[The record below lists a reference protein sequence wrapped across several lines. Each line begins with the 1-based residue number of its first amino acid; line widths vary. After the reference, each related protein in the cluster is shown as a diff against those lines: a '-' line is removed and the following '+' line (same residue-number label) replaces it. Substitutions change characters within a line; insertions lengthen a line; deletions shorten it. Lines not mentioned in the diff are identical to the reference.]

1 LILNPEAD
9 VELLEPD
16 PSSSNTPL
24 ARPAI
29 ERDEDEPFVRLTDSL
44 GGDLERALLLNVG
57 ESISPSSTSPAS
69 RMLSER
75 MGILAGRC
83 SPFPR
88 PIGQRLTLG
97 ATRIERA
104 SPKKSESRFQHPFS
118 SFSFPAFS
126 RNSAAVAGGVTICTQ
141 TLQRAPFP
149 VSSVRALRIARKKSS
164 RFGGKV

>member
-1 LILNPEAD
+1 LILKPEAD

-44 GGDLERALLLNVG
+44 GGDLERPLLLLLKVG

-104 SPKKSESRFQHPFS
+104 SPKKSESRFQHPFLTLFLRFFLPRS
-118 SFSFPAFS
+118 DCRRTS
-126 RNSAAVAGGVTICTQ
+126 RPSLYADSAART
-141 TLQRAPFP
+141 
-149 VSSVRALRIARKKSS
+149 VS
-164 RFGGKV
+164 